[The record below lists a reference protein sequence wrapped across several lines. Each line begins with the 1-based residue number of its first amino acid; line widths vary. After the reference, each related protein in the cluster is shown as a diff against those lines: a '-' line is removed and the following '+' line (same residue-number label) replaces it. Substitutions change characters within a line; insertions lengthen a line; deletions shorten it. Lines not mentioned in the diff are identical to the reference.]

1 MVMKRVWALWFVTAA
16 FLTLTAVNGTG
27 EPAMKLLSRAFDDG
41 GKIPLP
47 YVRPA
52 AGGQNLSLPLSWS
65 DPPPGVKS
73 FALSLTDPH
82 PIARNWVHW
91 LVVNILGSV
100 TTLAEGASRQKM
112 PPGALELRNSFGDL
126 GYGGPQPPKGTGDHP
141 YVVTLY
147 ALKVDKLDLPPAA
160 SLAAFQK
167 ALEGKV
173 LATATLTGYF
183 GR

>member
-1 MVMKRVWALWFVTAA
+1 MKKIYAFLFVSAA
-16 FLTLTAVNGTG
+16 FLTLTAVNGSG
-27 EPAMKLLSRAFDDG
+27 GPAMKLMSRAFADG
-41 GKIPLP
+41 KKIPLA
-47 YVRPA
+47 YVMPA
-52 AGGQNLSLPLSWS
+52 AGGQNLSLPLSWT

-91 LVVNILGSV
+91 LVINIPGNV
-100 TTLAEGASRQKM
+100 TSLEEGASRQKM
-112 PPGALELRNSFGDL
+112 PPGAVELKNSFGDL

-141 YVVTLY
+141 YVATLY
-147 ALKVDKLDLPPAA
+147 ALKVDRLDLPPATG
-160 SLAAFQK
+160 LAAFQK

-173 LATATLTGYF
+173 LTTATLTGYF